1 MPQSLAY
8 NYLHITF
15 STKYREPLIDVAI
28 EDELFKYIGGIC
40 KNLEC
45 NPIKVGGYRDHIH
58 ILCILSR
65 KIALMKL
72 LEEVKSHSSKWIKTK
87 GDKYKNFYWQRG
99 YGSFSVN
106 PAEIDVVI
114 RYIENQAEHH
124 KKKTFQEEYVAFLKK
139 YNAEYD
145 ERYLWD

>member
-1 MPQSLAY
+1 MPQSIAY

-15 STKYREPLIDVAI
+15 STKYRVPIIDEAI
-28 EDELFKYIGGIC
+28 EEELFKYIGGIC

-58 ILCILSR
+58 ILCVLSR

-72 LEEVKSHSSKWIKTK
+72 LEEIKSHSSKWIKTK

-106 PAEIDVVI
+106 PAEIDVVV

-124 KKKTFQEEYVAFLKK
+124 KKKTFQDEYIAFLKK

>member
-1 MPQSLAY
+1 M
-8 NYLHITF
+8 
-15 STKYREPLIDVAI
+15 IDEAI
-28 EDELFKYIGGIC
+28 EEELFKYIGGIC

-58 ILCILSR
+58 ILCVLSR

-72 LEEVKSHSSKWIKTK
+72 LEEIKSHSSKWIKTK
-87 GDKYKNFYWQRG
+87 GDQYKNFYWQRG

-124 KKKTFQEEYVAFLKK
+124 KKRTFQDEYIAFLKK

>member
-1 MPQSLAY
+1 MPQSIAY

-15 STKYREPLIDVAI
+15 STKYREPLIDEAI
-28 EDELFKYIGGIC
+28 EEELFKYIGGIC

-58 ILCILSR
+58 ILCVLSR

-72 LEEVKSHSSKWIKTK
+72 LEEIKSHSSKWIKTK
-87 GDKYKNFYWQRG
+87 GDQYKNFYWQRG

>member
-1 MPQSLAY
+1 MPQSIAY

-15 STKYREPLIDVAI
+15 STKYREPLIDEAI
-28 EDELFKYIGGIC
+28 EEELFKYIGGIC

-58 ILCILSR
+58 ILCVLSR

-72 LEEVKSHSSKWIKTK
+72 LEEIKSHSSKWIKTK

-114 RYIENQAEHH
+114 RYIENQAKHH
-124 KKKTFQEEYVAFLKK
+124 KKKTFQDEYIAFLKK

>member
-1 MPQSLAY
+1 MPQSIAY

-15 STKYREPLIDVAI
+15 STKYREPLIDEAI
-28 EDELFKYIGGIC
+28 EEELFKYIGGIC

-58 ILCILSR
+58 ILCVLSR

-87 GDKYKNFYWQRG
+87 GDQYKNFYWQRG

-106 PAEIDVVI
+106 PAQIDVVV

>member
-1 MPQSLAY
+1 MPQSIAY

-15 STKYREPLIDVAI
+15 STKYREPLIDEAI
-28 EDELFKYIGGIC
+28 EEELFKYIGGIC

-87 GDKYKNFYWQRG
+87 GDQYKNFYWQRG

>member
-1 MPQSLAY
+1 MPQSIAY

-15 STKYREPLIDVAI
+15 STKYREPLIDEAI
-28 EDELFKYIGGIC
+28 EEELFKYIGGIC

-58 ILCILSR
+58 ILCVLSR

-72 LEEVKSHSSKWIKTK
+72 LEEIKSHSSKWIKTK
-87 GDKYKNFYWQRG
+87 GDQYKNFYWQRG

-106 PAEIDVVI
+106 PAEIDVVV

-124 KKKTFQEEYVAFLKK
+124 KKRTFQDEYIAFLKK

>member
-1 MPQSLAY
+1 MPQSIAY

-15 STKYREPLIDVAI
+15 STKYREPLIDEAI
-28 EDELFKYIGGIC
+28 EEELFKYIGGIC

-72 LEEVKSHSSKWIKTK
+72 LEEIKSHSSKWIKTK

-124 KKKTFQEEYVAFLKK
+124 KKKTFQDEYIAFLKK

>member
-1 MPQSLAY
+1 MPQSIAY

-15 STKYREPLIDVAI
+15 STKYREPLIDEAI
-28 EDELFKYIGGIC
+28 EEELFKYIGGIC

-87 GDKYKNFYWQRG
+87 GDQYKNFYWQRG

-106 PAEIDVVI
+106 PAQIDVVI

>member
-1 MPQSLAY
+1 MPQSIAY

-15 STKYREPLIDVAI
+15 STKYREPLIDEAI
-28 EDELFKYIGGIC
+28 EEELFKYIGGIC

-58 ILCILSR
+58 ILCVLSR

-72 LEEVKSHSSKWIKTK
+72 LEEIKSHSSKWIKTK
-87 GDKYKNFYWQRG
+87 GDQYKNFYWQRG

-106 PAEIDVVI
+106 PAEIDVVV

-124 KKKTFQEEYVAFLKK
+124 KKKTFQDEYIAFLKK

>member
-1 MPQSLAY
+1 MPQSIAY

-15 STKYREPLIDVAI
+15 STKYRVPMIDEAI
-28 EDELFKYIGGIC
+28 EEELFKYIGGIC

-58 ILCILSR
+58 ILCVLSR

-72 LEEVKSHSSKWIKTK
+72 LEEIKSHSSKWIKTK
-87 GDKYKNFYWQRG
+87 GDQYKNFYWQRG

-124 KKKTFQEEYVAFLKK
+124 KKKTFQDEYIAFLKK

>member
-1 MPQSLAY
+1 MPQSIAY

-15 STKYREPLIDVAI
+15 STKYREPLIDEAI
-28 EDELFKYIGGIC
+28 EEELFKYIGGIC

-58 ILCILSR
+58 ILCVLSR

-87 GDKYKNFYWQRG
+87 GDQYKNFYWQRG

-106 PAEIDVVI
+106 PAQIDVVV

-124 KKKTFQEEYVAFLKK
+124 KKKTFEEEYVAFLKK

>member
-1 MPQSLAY
+1 MPQSIAY

-15 STKYREPLIDVAI
+15 STKYREPLIDEAI
-28 EDELFKYIGGIC
+28 EEELFKYIGGIC

-58 ILCILSR
+58 ILCVLSR

-106 PAEIDVVI
+106 PAEIDVVV

-124 KKKTFQEEYVAFLKK
+124 KKKTFQDEYIAFLKK

>member
-1 MPQSLAY
+1 
-8 NYLHITF
+8 
-15 STKYREPLIDVAI
+15 
-28 EDELFKYIGGIC
+28 
-40 KNLEC
+40 
-45 NPIKVGGYRDHIH
+45 
-58 ILCILSR
+58 
-65 KIALMKL
+65 MKL

-87 GDKYKNFYWQRG
+87 GDQYKNFYWQRG

-106 PAEIDVVI
+106 PAEIDIVV

>member
-1 MPQSLAY
+1 MPQSIAY

-15 STKYREPLIDVAI
+15 STKYREPLIDEAI
-28 EDELFKYIGGIC
+28 EEELFKYIGGIC

-58 ILCILSR
+58 ILCVLSR
-65 KIALMKL
+65 KIALMNL
-72 LEEVKSHSSKWIKTK
+72 LEEIKSHSSKWIKTK
-87 GDKYKNFYWQRG
+87 GDQYKNFYWQRG

-106 PAEIDVVI
+106 PAEIDVVV

-124 KKKTFQEEYVAFLKK
+124 KKKTFQDEYIAFLKK

>member
-1 MPQSLAY
+1 MPQSIAY

-15 STKYREPLIDVAI
+15 STKYRVPMIDEAI
-28 EDELFKYIGGIC
+28 EEELFKYIGGIC

-58 ILCILSR
+58 ILCVLSR

-72 LEEVKSHSSKWIKTK
+72 LEEKKSHSSKWIKTK

-106 PAEIDVVI
+106 PAEIDVVV

-124 KKKTFQEEYVAFLKK
+124 KKRTFQDEYIAFLKK

>member
-1 MPQSLAY
+1 MPQSIAY

-15 STKYREPLIDVAI
+15 STKYRVPMIDEAI
-28 EDELFKYIGGIC
+28 EEELFKYIGGIC

-58 ILCILSR
+58 ILCVLSR

-72 LEEVKSHSSKWIKTK
+72 LEEIKSHSSKWIKTK

-106 PAEIDVVI
+106 PAEIDVVV

-124 KKKTFQEEYVAFLKK
+124 KKKTFQDEYIAFLKK

>member
-1 MPQSLAY
+1 MPQSIAY

-15 STKYREPLIDVAI
+15 STKYREPLIDEAI
-28 EDELFKYIGGIC
+28 EEELFKYIGGIC

-58 ILCILSR
+58 ILCVVSR

-87 GDKYKNFYWQRG
+87 GDQYKNFYWQRG

-106 PAEIDVVI
+106 PAEIDIVV

>member
-1 MPQSLAY
+1 MPQSIAY

-15 STKYREPLIDVAI
+15 STKYREPLIDEAI
-28 EDELFKYIGGIC
+28 EEELFKYIGGIC

-58 ILCILSR
+58 ILCILSC

-87 GDKYKNFYWQRG
+87 GNQYKNFYWQRG

-106 PAEIDVVI
+106 PAQIDVVV

>member
-1 MPQSLAY
+1 MPQSIAY

-15 STKYREPLIDVAI
+15 STKYRVPMIDEAI
-28 EDELFKYIGGIC
+28 EEELFKYIGGIC

-72 LEEVKSHSSKWIKTK
+72 LEEIKSHSSKWIKTK

-124 KKKTFQEEYVAFLKK
+124 KKKTFQDEYIAFLKK

>member
-1 MPQSLAY
+1 MPQSIAY

-15 STKYREPLIDVAI
+15 STKYRVPIIDEAI
-28 EDELFKYIGGIC
+28 EEELFKYIGGIC

-58 ILCILSR
+58 ILCVLSR
-65 KIALMKL
+65 KIALMNL
-72 LEEVKSHSSKWIKTK
+72 LEEIKSHSSKWIKTK

-106 PAEIDVVI
+106 PAEIDVVV

-124 KKKTFQEEYVAFLKK
+124 KKKTFQDEYIAFLKK

>member
-1 MPQSLAY
+1 MPQSIAY

-15 STKYREPLIDVAI
+15 STKYREPLIDEAI
-28 EDELFKYIGGIC
+28 EEELFKYIGGIC

-87 GDKYKNFYWQRG
+87 GDQYKNFYWQRG

-124 KKKTFQEEYVAFLKK
+124 KKKTFQEEYIAFLKK

>member
-1 MPQSLAY
+1 MPQSIAY

-15 STKYREPLIDVAI
+15 STKYREPLIDEAI
-28 EDELFKYIGGIC
+28 EEELFKYIGGIC

-58 ILCILSR
+58 ILCVLSR

-72 LEEVKSHSSKWIKTK
+72 LEEIKSHSSKWIKTK

-106 PAEIDVVI
+106 PAEIDVVV

-145 ERYLWD
+145 VRYLWD